1 MRSQVPTGVSRRRFI
16 AAGVA
21 GTIAVVAGGLELVD
35 HGDLPGKH
43 YLDELDGACSVHVPP
58 ETFAEPGP
66 AVDGRFFSH
75 ERARD
80 VSYTIAYPPGHR
92 PGDRLPLGLLLHP
105 SGGDHTSP
113 LGHLSAVRALA
124 GNGIAPLAL
133 IACDGGN
140 LYWNPHPGDDPMSML
155 VDEVIPMCQE
165 HGLGT
170 APGTIGAIGE
180 SMGGYGAL
188 LLAETHPTQIAA
200 VAAISPA
207 VFTSYSQAIHVN
219 STAYA
224 SPSDFARDDVVTH
237 SHRLRSTPVR
247 IASGTKDPFYPG
259 VIQLIDRLGPKATV
273 DLTAGCHDA
282 NFFDSQQQRSLQ
294 FLGQHLTT

>member
-1 MRSQVPTGVSRRRFI
+1 MRSQVPAGVSRRRFI
-16 AAGVA
+16 ASGLAGAA
-21 GTIAVVAGGLELVD
+21 GVVAGVLELVD
-35 HGDLPGKH
+35 HGDLPGRH
-43 YLDELDGACSVHVPP
+43 YLDELDGACSVTVPP
-58 ETFAEPGP
+58 ETFAKSGP
-66 AVDGRFFSH
+66 TLTGRFFS
-75 ERARD
+75 RARARE
-80 VSYTIAYPPGHR
+80 VSYMIAYPPAHR

-113 LGHLSAVRALA
+113 LGHASPVRALA
-124 GNGIAPLAL
+124 GDGIPPLAL
-133 IACDGGN
+133 VACDGGN
-140 LYWNPHPGDDPMSML
+140 LYWNPHPGDDPMGML
-155 VDEVIPMCQE
+155 VNELIPMCQKR
-165 HGLGT
+165 GLGT
-170 APGTIGAIGE
+170 APGTVGAIGE

-224 SPSDFARDDVVTH
+224 SPADFARDDVIAHAQTLQ
-237 SHRLRSTPVR
+237 SIPVR
-247 IASGTKDPFYPG
+247 IASGARDPFHSG
-259 VIQLIDRLGPKATV
+259 VVRLIHRLGANATV

-294 FLGQHLTT
+294 FLGRHLTT